1 MIEVENLTK
10 YYGQTVG
17 ARNLN
22 FTVEKGEILG
32 FLGPNGAGKTT
43 TMKMITCYLPP
54 TGGTA
59 RVDGFDIREDHI
71 EVRRRIG
78 YLPEKNP
85 LYQDM
90 KVYEYLNFVAR
101 LKEISPGNRKSGID
115 KSVERCG
122 LTEVVYRTIGKL
134 SKGYQQ
140 RVGIAQAI
148 LSDPQFLVLDEP
160 TLGLDPGQI
169 IEIRNL
175 IKNLGTERTVILS
188 SHILPEVSQVCSRI
202 IVINRGVLIAVD
214 TPGNLRQKLRKSAMI
229 LVRIKGISRMD
240 ETTANLMNLDGV
252 INVTGQQEGDSILL
266 TVETSTRRDLRNDI
280 ITELVSSGI
289 PVCEVYSKEL
299 SLEEIFLQLVSGS
312 EN

>member
-1 MIEVENLTK
+1 LIEVENLTK

-17 ARNLN
+17 AKNLN
-22 FTVEKGEILG
+22 FKVDKGEILG

-54 TGGTA
+54 SEGTA
-59 RVDGFDIREDHI
+59 RVSGYDIRKDHM
-71 EVRRRIG
+71 EVKKRIG
-78 YLPEKNP
+78 YLPENNP
-85 LYQDM
+85 LYYDM
-90 KVYEYLNFVAR
+90 TVTEYLNFVAS
-101 LKEISPGNRKSGID
+101 LKEIPTGKRESEVGKSM
-115 KSVERCG
+115 VRCG
-122 LTEVVYRTIGKL
+122 LSEVAYRTIGKL

-148 LSDPQFLVLDEP
+148 LSDPQFLILDEP
-160 TLGLDPGQI
+160 TLGLDPSQI

-175 IKNLGTERTVILS
+175 IKNLGKDRTVILS

-214 TPGNLRQKLRKSAMI
+214 TPENLRRKLRESAFI
-229 LVRIKGISRMD
+229 IVKIK
-240 ETTANLMNLDGV
+240 ETSVAGKATDILMNLDGV
-252 INVTGQQEGDSILL
+252 INVTEHPEEDITFLS
-266 TVETSTRRDLRNDI
+266 VETSTDRDLRADITALLVNND
-280 ITELVSSGI
+280 L
-289 PVCEVYSKEL
+289 PVCEIYSKEL